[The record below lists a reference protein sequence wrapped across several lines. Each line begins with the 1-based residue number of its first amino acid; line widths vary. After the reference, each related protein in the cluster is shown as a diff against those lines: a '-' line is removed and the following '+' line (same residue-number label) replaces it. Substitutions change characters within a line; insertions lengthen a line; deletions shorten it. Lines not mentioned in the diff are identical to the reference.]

1 MDSEQVRHFIAA
13 GKQLHFAHAARDL
26 GISRATLV
34 MSVKQLEA
42 ELEYPLFDYEA
53 ETTTLT
59 PAGLALLS
67 KVQLEIAKQKAAAKA
82 SAPAAGGKAK
92 ASKGKGRTPA
102 VKGAPR
108 VGKRRQSR

>member
-1 MDSEQVRHFIAA
+1 MIASIKA
-13 GKQLHFAHAARDL
+13 
-26 GISRATLV
+26 S
-34 MSVKQLEA
+34 EA
-42 ELEYPLFDYEA
+42 ELGYPLFDYEA

-59 PAGLALLS
+59 PGGKALLS
-67 KVQLEIAKQKAAAKA
+67 KLVAEAAKAKAAATL
-82 SAPAAGGKAK
+82 PAGGKAK